1 MNQTIL
7 PLEIKRI
14 SNAEIQIAWSD
25 GVTSTITSEILRK
38 NCPCASCRERRGD
51 TSHAKPLSGKR
62 TGLTVIEYS
71 KDIEI
76 DLKEIFGVGQYAIGF
91 RWGDGH
97 DTGIY
102 TFQLLRELT

>member
-1 MNQTIL
+1 MSQPLL
-7 PLEIKRI
+7 PREIKRN
-14 SNAEIQIAWSD
+14 STAEIQIAWSD
-25 GVTSTITSEILRK
+25 GVTSTIPNETLRK

-62 TGLTVIEYS
+62 KGLTVIEHS

-76 DLKEIFGVGQYAIGF
+76 ELKEIFGVGQYAIGF

-97 DTGIY
+97 DSGIY
-102 TFQLLRELT
+102 TFDLLRSLD

>member
-1 MNQTIL
+1 MSQNLL
-7 PLEIKRI
+7 PREIKRI
-14 SNAEIQIAWSD
+14 SKAEIQIAWND
-25 GVTSTITSEILRK
+25 GVSSTIQSETLRK

-62 TGLTVIEYS
+62 RGLMVIEHS

-76 DLKEIFGVGQYAIGF
+76 ELQEIFGVGQYAVGF

-97 DTGIY
+97 DSGIY
-102 TFQLLRELT
+102 TFELLRSLV